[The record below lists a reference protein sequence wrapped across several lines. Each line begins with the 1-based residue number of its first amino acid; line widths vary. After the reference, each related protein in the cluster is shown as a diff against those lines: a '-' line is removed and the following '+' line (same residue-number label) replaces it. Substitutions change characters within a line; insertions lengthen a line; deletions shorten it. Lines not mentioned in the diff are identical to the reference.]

1 MIWSTTTHIGMAF
14 AISSSGATYVVAR
27 YSPPGNILGESP
39 QQETTRGRRNN
50 NTPANTS
57 SRYGR
62 PEMFPP
68 FSNSQP
74 RDSPYGQQRHRRP
87 QPSYAGQR
95 PYGGNIAISN
105 NNNHNNNYARS
116 SPNPWGPGQPPGGHR
131 PSYQAGSRPYASSR
145 YAPPSHPGPRGNRYG
160 SPYLYGL
167 PGPGPYGVGAAGSYA
182 SAVPPRGYG
191 GYRSSDGGG
200 KSLCCAVM

>member
-62 PEMFPP
+62 PAMSPP
-68 FSNSQP
+68 SSNPQQH

-95 PYGGNIAISN
+95 PYGGNIAIS
-105 NNNHNNNYARS
+105 NNYARS

-191 GYRSSDGGG
+191 GYRSSDGGD